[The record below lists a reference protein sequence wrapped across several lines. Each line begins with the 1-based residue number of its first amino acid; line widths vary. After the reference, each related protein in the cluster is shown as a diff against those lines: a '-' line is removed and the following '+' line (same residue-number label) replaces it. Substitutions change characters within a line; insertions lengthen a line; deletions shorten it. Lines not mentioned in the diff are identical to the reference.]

1 MKYKY
6 IFFDLDGTISDS
18 GPGIIKSAAYALEKF
33 GIIETDEKKL
43 GRFVGPA
50 LIDSFQE
57 FYGLTEEQARQG
69 VIYYRERYKPIGLY
83 ENTVYPGIEELLKR
97 LKADGYM
104 IVVATSKPEVMAV
117 DVLKYFKLADY
128 FDLIAGATLDETRLK
143 KSQVLEYAIEKC
155 GITDTSEILMV
166 GDRNFDVLGAAAFD
180 IKCLGVLYGYGSE
193 EELLTAGAVS
203 LANTPEEIYQYIK
216 NCE

>member
-97 LKADGYM
+97 LKVDGYM

>member
-166 GDRNFDVLGAAAFD
+166 GDRNFDVLGAAAFE

>member
-83 ENTVYPGIEELLKR
+83 ENTVYPGIEELLKK